1 MAIFVWNETYKTG
14 DATIDQQHEKLVRLL
29 NELGES
35 LALGC
40 FESMALPVL
49 DQLLEYAGYHFAT
62 EEDFM
67 RRHQYQAQ
75 AMQDHLAIHRQFVE
89 KVTAMRH
96 AVTESPDQLSR
107 ELLDF
112 LVQWLASHILLCDK
126 KMVQDILNP
135 QQITTNDSME
145 SDILKSNL
153 YGALKE
159 SEFRF
164 KELADTIPVLIW
176 ISNLEGRR
184 IFVNK
189 QYAVLTGNSR
199 TELNNGHWEKWI
211 LPEDQERLKS
221 LYQNVLNEKIPQ
233 QTEYRFMGED
243 GTAHWILETIV
254 PRSRDQK
261 IVGLM
266 GCGIDITKQKQ
277 IEKTLED
284 VVNQRTQELKQA
296 NQVLQQEK
304 DEQQQLNQQLKETQ
318 GHLIQSEKMA
328 SIGQLAAGVAHEINN
343 PLGYIYSNL
352 TSLQNYLT
360 DFDRFFDLTD
370 QVCHTLGTE
379 HPQAQALNQ
388 LKTELD
394 LDFIRSDLV
403 DLVNES
409 IEGATRAKK
418 IVQDLRDFS
427 RIDKQEKE
435 LFDLENGLDATLNI
449 VHNELKYKAKIVKEY
464 GGVEPFDCVGAQ
476 LNQVFMN
483 LLVNAAHAIEEFGQI
498 TVRTGYKDQDK
509 HWVVVEIQDTG
520 KGIPEDVKAKIFD
533 PFFTTKPV
541 GKGTGLGLSL
551 SYKIIQDHQGYFEV
565 DSEVGKGTT
574 FRVLIP
580 VI

>member
-1 MAIFVWNETYKTG
+1 MAIFVWNDTYKTG
-14 DATIDQQHEKLVRLL
+14 DATIDEQHIKLVALL

-40 FESMALPVL
+40 FESMAIPVL
-49 DQLLEYAGYHFAT
+49 DQLIDYADYHFST
-62 EEDFM
+62 EEAFM
-67 RRHQYQAQ
+67 RSHNYESGALE
-75 AMQDHLAIHRQFVE
+75 DHLLIHRKFVD
-89 KVTAMRH
+89 KVNAMRQ
-96 AVTESPDQLSR
+96 AVDDSPEQLSR

-112 LVQWLASHILLCDK
+112 LVQWLAAHILLCDK

-135 QQITTNDSME
+135 QRVPEVEQME

-184 IFVNK
+184 IFINK
-189 QYAVLTGNSR
+189 QYSVLTGNSR
-199 TELNNGHWEKWI
+199 TELNNGDWEKWI
-211 LPEDQERLKS
+211 MSDDQARLKS
-221 LYQNVLNEKIPQ
+221 LYQKVLAEKLPQ
-233 QTEYRFMGED
+233 QTEYRFISED
-243 GTAHWILETIV
+243 GSTHWILETIV
-254 PRSRDQK
+254 PRSRDHK

-277 IEKTLED
+277 IEKNLEE
-284 VVNQRTQELKQA
+284 VVSHRTEELKQA
-296 NQVLQQEK
+296 NHVLQQEK
-304 DEQQQLNQQLKETQ
+304 DEQQQLNQQLKEAQ

-360 DFDRFFDLTD
+360 DLDRFFDMTD
-370 QVCHTLGTE
+370 QLCTAVGAD
-379 HPQAQALNQ
+379 HPQVQAFNQ
-388 LKTELD
+388 LKDELD

-409 IEGATRAKK
+409 MEGATRAKK

-464 GGVEPFDCVGAQ
+464 GGVEPFNCVGAQ

-498 TVRTGYKDQDK
+498 TVRTRYKDNDK

-520 KGIPEDVKAKIFD
+520 KGIPDEVKAKIFD

-565 DSEVGKGTT
+565 NSELGKGTT

-580 VI
+580 AD